1 MEKSSTAILN
11 KELCKTIQRRR
22 IIIKIMEKYNVETA
36 TKEKQKKIN
45 SIINKIS
52 EKFSRIIH
60 GN

>member
-1 MEKSSTAILN
+1 
-11 KELCKTIQRRR
+11 
-22 IIIKIMEKYNVETA
+22 MEKYNVE

-45 SIINKIS
+45 SIRNKIS

>member
-1 MEKSSTAILN
+1 
-11 KELCKTIQRRR
+11 
-22 IIIKIMEKYNVETA
+22 MEKYNVE

>member
-1 MEKSSTAILN
+1 
-11 KELCKTIQRRR
+11 
-22 IIIKIMEKYNVETA
+22 MEKYNVETE
-36 TKEKQKKIN
+36 EKQKKIN

>member
-1 MEKSSTAILN
+1 
-11 KELCKTIQRRR
+11 
-22 IIIKIMEKYNVETA
+22 MEKYNVETA

-45 SIINKIS
+45 SIRNKIS